1 MSSIQLKGF
10 IRQGRVVVSEP
21 VDLPEG
27 SEVTISGDGNSIN
40 IDKDR
45 PMTSIEIAETL
56 AAMQRIE
63 PFDMTD
69 EERASADAWERQV
82 NAYTIANLDRDLE
95 GVLP

>member
-10 IRQGRVVVSEP
+10 IRQWRVVVSEQ

-27 SEVTISGDGNSIN
+27 SEVIIN
-40 IDKDR
+40 TSNINLSDDR
-45 PMTSIEIAETL
+45 PMTSIEISETL
-56 AAMQRIE
+56 AAMNGIE

-69 EERASADAWERQV
+69 EERASANAWERQV
-82 NAYTIANLDRDLE
+82 NAYTIANLDRDVE